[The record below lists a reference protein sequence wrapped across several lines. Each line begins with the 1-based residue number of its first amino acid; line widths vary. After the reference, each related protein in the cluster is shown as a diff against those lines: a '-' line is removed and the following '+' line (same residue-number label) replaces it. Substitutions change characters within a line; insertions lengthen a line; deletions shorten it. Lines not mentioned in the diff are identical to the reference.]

1 MNPVKPDPED
11 GAHQPDEHEHQVP
24 PPPDRD
30 AADEAIQTPS
40 PLKNVPLAPAPLPD
54 RPL

>member
-24 PPPDRD
+24 PPPD
-30 AADEAIQTPS
+30 APAGEAGQDVVS
-40 PLKNVPLAPAPLPD
+40 PLKDVPLAPAPLPD